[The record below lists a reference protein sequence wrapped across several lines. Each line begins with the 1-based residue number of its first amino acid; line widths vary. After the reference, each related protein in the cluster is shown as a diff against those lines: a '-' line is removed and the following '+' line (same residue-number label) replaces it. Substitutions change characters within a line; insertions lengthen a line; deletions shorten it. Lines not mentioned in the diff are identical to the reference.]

1 MHKVTIYTNKVYA
14 VILCTKVHTYEDLY
28 RDMYTENM
36 YTDKMSKNKVYTEK
50 CTKKMWRTNKL

>member
-28 RDMYTENM
+28 RDMYAENM
-36 YTDKMSKNKVYTEK
+36 YTDKM
-50 CTKKMWRTNKL
+50 